1 MAKYAAALVHLGFT
15 LEQIGFIVP
24 RHLDAHPSVISCLL
38 RHKFKLSDDELDKL
52 SIGNEYDFIKNNWR
66 PREIIIR
73 CGTAAKNNEEHE
85 LIGRRFAYMLITYY
99 FMMMKVFTQ

>member
-24 RHLDAHPSVISCLL
+24 LHLDAQPTVLSCLL
-38 RHKFKLSDDELDKL
+38 RHKFQLSDEELDKL
-52 SIGNEYDFIKNNWR
+52 SIGNEYDFIKNNLR

-73 CGTAAKNNEEHE
+73 CSIATKNTEEHE
-85 LIGRRFAYMLITYY
+85 LIGRRFAYMLIIIIIFYDEGIY
-99 FMMMKVFTQ
+99 